1 MYDHIMASTTANREG
16 ALVYPD
22 QLFDPH
28 PAMAFDRPV
37 FFLEEAGQTP
47 AVLYRK
53 TCGKEWL
60 ARMNRRGYT
69 VDRISQGL
77 EGPGR
82 ALRESLSARGVG
94 VLHAADPVNLAA
106 ESRIRTFCRETGL
119 LIDAR
124 GRPLGGKWSFDPQN
138 RRRLP
143 KEIPVPRPWREAK
156 PGDPLRFPTTRE
168 EAEKARPREFAG
180 GFRSAGLRLAGTA
193 AAGGPNGC
201 PGQRRA
207 SENFMICRNKGVNKD
222 LADTPRA
229 ESQMV

>member
-1 MYDHIMASTTANREG
+1 MSTRTNSSIPILRWRSTGPSFSWKRRAKRPRPFTGRPAGTNGFPGLPAGGTPSTAFPRD
-16 ALVYPD
+16 V
-22 QLFDPH
+22 
-28 PAMAFDRPV
+28 
-37 FFLEEAGQTP
+37 T
-47 AVLYRK
+47 
-53 TCGKEWL
+53 
-60 ARMNRRGYT
+60 
-69 VDRISQGL
+69 
-77 EGPGR
+77 
-82 ALRESLSARGVG
+82 
-94 VLHAADPVNLAA
+94 DPVNLAA

-207 SENFMICRNKGVNKD
+207 SENFMIRHNNDVNKD
-222 LADTPRA
+222 LAKHLSGREPNGIIHYANMSPISRFPTNTKGGRP
-229 ESQMV
+229 